1 MTPLYPRQAPADN
14 WGRREGGR
22 PGNGWKRIREKPV
35 HPRLGQRLPG
45 RKTQRPPGAERADD
59 TLVKANGEKPA
70 PADLAARKP
79 IVERLGA
86 KLSDLRAAREEA
98 ARKSLDKIARRGL
111 AQCEDMEAA
120 AGIAAVR
127 RLGAS
132 AAMPPRAQ
140 ASGRS
145 MNEHA
150 TER

>member
-1 MTPLYPRQAPADN
+1 M
-14 WGRREGGR
+14 
-22 PGNGWKRIREKPV
+22 REKPV

-45 RKTQRPPGAERADD
+45 RKTRRPPGAERADD
-59 TLVKANGEKPA
+59 AFVKANGEKPA
-70 PADLAARKP
+70 PARADLAARKP

-111 AQCEDMEAA
+111 AQCEDMKAA
-120 AGIAAVR
+120 AGIAAGR

-132 AAMPPRAQ
+132 AVMPPQAQ